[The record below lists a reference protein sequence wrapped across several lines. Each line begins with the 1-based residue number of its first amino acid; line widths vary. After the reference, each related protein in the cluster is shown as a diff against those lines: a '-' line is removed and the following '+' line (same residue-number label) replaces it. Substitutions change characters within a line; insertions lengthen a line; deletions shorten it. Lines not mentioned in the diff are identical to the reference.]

1 MTKKEKAQRGQVYMK
16 WVRAYIECLK
26 DDRDVSML
34 TIEQQL
40 KNLERAELI
49 GRQMNLGF

>member
-1 MTKKEKAQRGQVYMK
+1 MTKREKAQRGQVYMK

-26 DDRDVSML
+26 DSRDVSML

-40 KNLERAELI
+40 KNLERAELM
-49 GRQMNLGF
+49 GRQMQLHF